1 MVARL
6 ATSLF
11 RLLLDAAPD
20 ATVIVDENATI
31 VLANAQIT
39 NVLGWSH
46 DELVGQHIE
55 VLVPTRLRGIHRVR
69 RAGFLRAPEVRPMG
83 VGRNLFA
90 QHRDGHE
97 LPVEISLSPLET
109 DSGVLVSASVR
120 DISDRLRIEEETT
133 RMREEMIATVSHELR
148 TPLTS
153 IIGYAELLEDLDDTE
168 LGPQA
173 RGILEIIQRNA
184 ARELR
189 LVDDLL
195 TMASLDDERLQITRA
210 PVDLLEVVQRVVV
223 DHEPSAQEAQ
233 IEVRIEGESLRPV
246 YGDFIRLVQVVENLL
261 TNALK
266 FTGPG
271 GAVTIRLSDGGT
283 MAVVEVADT
292 GAGVTPE
299 EASKL
304 FQRLYRGSDA
314 VASQTQ
320 GAGLGLPIAQK
331 IVDAH
336 GGSIDVTSELGVGT
350 VFRVHLPYATS
361 RPFDTLA

>member
-6 ATSLF
+6 QSSLF

-20 ATVIVDENATI
+20 ATVIVDESATI
-31 VLANAQIT
+31 VLANAQVA
-39 NVLGWSH
+39 NVLGWSQ

-55 VLVPTRLRGIHRVR
+55 VLVPDKLREVHQER
-69 RAGFLRAPEVRPMG
+69 RTGFLGAPMARPMG

-90 QHRDGHE
+90 RHKDGHE
-97 LPVEISLSPLET
+97 VPVEISLSPLET
-109 DSGVLVSASVR
+109 DSGVLVTASVR
-120 DISDRLRIEEETT
+120 DISDRLRIEEEAT
-133 RMREEMIATVSHELR
+133 RMREEIIATVSHELR

-153 IIGYAELLEDLDDTE
+153 IIGYAELLADLDDTE
-168 LGPQA
+168 LGPRA
-173 RGILEIIQRNA
+173 RGILEVIRRNA

-195 TMASLDDERLQITRA
+195 TMASLDEERLQITLA

-223 DHEPSAQEAQ
+223 DHAPGARDAQ
-233 IEVRIEGESLRPV
+233 IEVRFEGDSVRPV

-271 GAVTIRLSDGGT
+271 GVVTMRVSDAGS
-283 MAVVEVADT
+283 MALVEVADT
-292 GAGVTPE
+292 GAGVAPE
-299 EASKL
+299 EVPKI

-314 VASQTQ
+314 VASQAQ

-331 IVDAH
+331 IVHAH
-336 GGSIDVTSELGVGT
+336 GGRIDVTSEMGIGT
-350 VFRVHLPYATS
+350 VFRVHVPYATS
-361 RPFDTLA
+361 RPSRSLG